1 MARINCQPCEI
12 IPEVC
17 DCCHEILCYCS
28 KNKVIRCVDPC
39 FPESEATYPG
49 GAPLPYF
56 IEGMVPD
63 VNLDSG
69 FTDHAK
75 PGPNLSSM
83 IPSGWNP
90 NLNFFSYQ
98 EINDYLIDSSGV
110 LVSGGY
116 VNDLS
121 ACEAFYSR
129 AVPNTFVPNEHLK
142 SMLNVVVDDILRKA
156 NDWRYTFET
165 YAHVNSFLGSQGK
178 FTPDY
183 WNLAD
188 LVWRSSPYS
197 GISMLPYNEQL
208 FYLLKDSPWLYDN
221 VSTDKVNTFL
231 ESINHKNVTSHSK
244 FRNKY
249 MTAIT
254 KSILIGKFDKYFPN
268 GKMQKIQYFS
278 EEAYIGKAVLVPTTS
293 VLVPNATSP
302 LADLSIGTTSSIN
315 IENSKTYIMETR
327 RRFNSGQSGQ
337 RLANNVLKQYWKF
350 VPSDINLRTRVYR
363 NNGSDT
369 SALLESVSGV
379 SYTIA
384 GASVKANEMIQS
396 IKVNDDDTIST
407 HKLDG
412 TTARVHYINAE
423 HLRVFNNSGA
433 HVYLDETPRYQS
445 GCNCCTS
452 GCFVSLCSDRNRSY
466 VFDTMDRTQLLGVLG
481 AMSGAPAGGFDTD
494 PYIKLTVSAP
504 YTSGVEFKAQDESSY
519 ADRQAG
525 NMPRL
530 RNWYLLTPDL
540 SGIDTLSSVVDPDN
554 PYVKTTTLKYKIQAN
569 SFLYNIGGVDTI
581 TTQTRMVDRAVRFIS
596 GPGNVCF
603 VGNDDPFLYYLQGVW
618 AETDSVGNTNRLEQY
633 STQISATIPDLNI
646 DGILESEERYPR
658 RIPYHILIVP
668 TDQPEKNPF
677 VGKSRLTKM
686 AAPSE
691 GDDGMVRELKFVP
704 APTKD
709 VLNSNYLDLVTND
722 EAFSHPTAYQGIEID
737 KFPYGP
743 QGTAMQPYK
752 MQFSASNVHKSF
764 DVWSDPSGTEE
775 EYMSSFYIPSSFER
789 YRKVDPIR
797 KVWDFIGDVCSY
809 YDTGVTTLYDFL
821 NPPYTQYPPPSP
833 VGAQYALPLFDVWR
847 SLNMFEF
854 HEFLISFKDEIFQK
868 LTSENGPWPFFNR
881 RLYYMPYTSQEQTY
895 LHNYVAGAPTWNIPS
910 TNAIY
915 YNGTGQNLRNASGVD
930 FIEDALVMGINTLI
944 ERGRC

>member
-28 KNKVIRCVDPC
+28 TNKVIRCVDPC

-69 FTDHAK
+69 FSDHTN
-75 PGPNLSSM
+75 PGPHVSSLN
-83 IPSGWNP
+83 PSGWNP
-90 NLNFFSYQ
+90 DLNFFTYQ
-98 EINDYLIDSSGV
+98 DINDYLIGTSGEI
-110 LVSGGY
+110 VSGSY
-116 VNDLS
+116 VNDIS
-121 ACEAFYSR
+121 SCEAFYNKE
-129 AVPNTFVPNEHLK
+129 VPNTFLPNEHLK
-142 SMLNVVVDDILRKA
+142 SMLNVAVDEILTKA
-156 NDWRYTFET
+156 NDWKYTFET

-178 FTPDY
+178 LTPTSD
-183 WNLAD
+183 LAS
-188 LVWRSSPYS
+188 LVWRSPQSDV
-197 GISMLPYNEQL
+197 GVMAPYNEQL
-208 FYLLKDSPWLYDN
+208 FYLLKDSPWFYDDI
-221 VSTDKVNTFL
+221 SDKVGTFL
-231 ESINHKNVTSHSK
+231 ESMQYKNITSHSK

-254 KSILIGKFDKYFPN
+254 KSVLIGKFDKYFPN
-268 GKMQKIQYFS
+268 GKMQKIQDFA
-278 EEAYIGKAVLVPTTS
+278 EEAYAGKAVLIPTT
-293 VLVPNATSP
+293 TSSS
-302 LADLSIGTTSSIN
+302 LAELGFGTTSSIN
-315 IENSKTYIMETR
+315 IENSKTYIAETR

-337 RLANNVLKQYWKF
+337 RLTNNVLKQYWKF

-363 NNGSDT
+363 STGSET
-369 SALLESVSGV
+369 SALLESVHGEF
-379 SYTIA
+379 YNIA
-384 GASVKANEMIQS
+384 GSAVKADEMIQS
-396 IKVNDDDTIST
+396 IKVNDDDSIST
-407 HKLDG
+407 HRPDG

-452 GCFVSLCSDRNRSY
+452 GCFVSLCSDRDRSY

-481 AMSGAPAGGFDTD
+481 AISGAPAGGFDTD

-519 ADRQAG
+519 TDRQAG
-525 NMPRL
+525 NMPRN

-540 SGIDTLSSVVDPDN
+540 SGTDTLSSTVDPDN
-554 PYVKTTTLKYKIQAN
+554 SYVKTTTLKYKIQAT
-569 SFLYNIGGVDTI
+569 SFLYTLDGVDTI
-581 TTQTRMVDRAVRFIS
+581 TAGTRMVDRAVRFIS

-618 AETDSVGNTNRLEQY
+618 AETDSVGNTTRTGISVNL
-633 STQISATIPDLNI
+633 SATIPDLNI

-658 RIPYHILIVP
+658 RIPYHILVVP

-677 VGKSRLTKM
+677 VGKSKVTKM
-686 AAPSE
+686 VAPSE

-722 EAFSHPTAYQGIEID
+722 EAFSHPTTYQGIEID

-752 MQFSASNVHKSF
+752 MQFSASNVHEAF
-764 DVWSDPSGTEE
+764 DVWADPSGTTE
-775 EYMSSFYIPSSFER
+775 EYTNTIPYIPSSFER
-789 YRKVDPIR
+789 NRKVDPIR

-809 YDTGVTTLYDFL
+809 YDTRVTALYSNL
-821 NPPYTQYPPPSP
+821 NPPYEQYPPPLP
-833 VGAQYALPLFDVWR
+833 VGATNGLPLFDVWR

-854 HEFLISFKDEIFQK
+854 HEFIISFKDEIFQK
-868 LTSENGPWPFFNR
+868 LTSENGPWPFFNT
-881 RLYYMPYTSQEQTY
+881 RLFYMPYTAQEPTY
-895 LHNYVAGAPTWNIPS
+895 LHNYVAGAPTWNTPTS
-910 TNAIY
+910 Y
-915 YNGTGQNLRNASGVD
+915 SGTVENPRNASGID
-930 FIEDALVMGINTLI
+930 FIESAMVMGAH
-944 ERGRC
+944 RPFSVKKRDC